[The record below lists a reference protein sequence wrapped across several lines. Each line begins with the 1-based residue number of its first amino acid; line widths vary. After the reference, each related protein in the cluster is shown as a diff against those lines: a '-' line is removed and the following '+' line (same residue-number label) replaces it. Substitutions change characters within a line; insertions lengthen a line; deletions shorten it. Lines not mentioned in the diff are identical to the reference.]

1 MSNWAPAL
9 KLSVYFGE
17 RNRSRG
23 RLVADELLDLYER
36 HRVQS
41 SLLLRGAQGFGAKHR
56 LRTDRLLTLS
66 EDLPLVAVAVDRQ
79 ERIQALL
86 EEVSAL
92 IHGGLVTVERAR
104 ILTAEPEEQPNGAP
118 PSPLRDQRGSVSV
131 PDGAQSPKDNA
142 QSPNDGAEALKLSM
156 YIGRYERVGRE
167 PAFAAACRLLYE
179 REVAGASVLLA
190 VDGTRRGERE
200 RARFF
205 ARNER
210 VPMMVL
216 AVGDGARMD
225 AAVAE
230 LEPMLPHA
238 LFTLERVRVCKR
250 DGELLRMPHAAEQI
264 EEHAAP
270 VLQKLTVVTSEA
282 ARHESRPVHVELVR
296 RLRATQLAGATSLRG
311 MWGFHGHHPPHG
323 DKLLSLR
330 RHVPVVTI
338 AIDSPERIAQAF
350 PVVDRLTA
358 ERGLVTS
365 ELVPANIPLAR
376 GCSSVG

>member
-23 RLVADELLDLYER
+23 RLAADELLDLYER
-36 HRVQS
+36 HRIQS
-41 SLLLRGAQGFGAKHR
+41 SLLVRGAQGFGAKHR

-92 IHGGLVTVERAR
+92 IHEGLVTVERAR
-104 ILTAEPEEQPNGAP
+104 ILTAEPEDQPNGAP
-118 PSPLRDQRGSVSV
+118 SSSARDTRRPVSV
-131 PDGAQSPKDNA
+131 PDSPQSPK
-142 QSPNDGAEALKLSM
+142 DGAEALKLSV

-205 ARNER
+205 GRNER

-216 AVGDGARMD
+216 AVGDGARMQ

-230 LEPMLPHA
+230 LVPMLPDA

-250 DGELLRMPHAAEQI
+250 DGQLLRMPHAAEQI

-282 ARHESRPVHVELVR
+282 ARHEGRPVHVELVR

-323 DKLLSLR
+323 DRLLSLR

-350 PVVDRLTA
+350 ALVDRLTA